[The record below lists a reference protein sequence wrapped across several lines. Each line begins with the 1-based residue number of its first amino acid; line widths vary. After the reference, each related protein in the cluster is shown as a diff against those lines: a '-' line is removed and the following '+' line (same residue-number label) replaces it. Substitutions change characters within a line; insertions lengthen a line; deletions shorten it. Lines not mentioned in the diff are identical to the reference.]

1 MKKLLLSLIF
11 SWLLLLCASQVN
23 AQPGKTQP
31 TEKTRR
37 FLLKYMANIDSAQGD
52 SKDGILKGIEM
63 VANASNTD
71 WISQYHAAFYNAV
84 IGVNK
89 KDTAMANKMLNTA
102 EAFIKRADSLKKDES
117 EIVLLQAM
125 INGMRIRVNPALG
138 EKLGFAVMNEY
149 ENAKKL
155 NAENPRVWLVLGES
169 FTYMPEEA
177 GGGKKKAKEY
187 LNTAIAIYANDK
199 HEDPAW
205 PSWGLDRAKQLLA
218 DLEKSK

>member
-1 MKKLLLSLIF
+1 MKKLLLSLLF
-11 SWLLLLCASQVN
+11 SWLLLLCTSQVN
-23 AQPGKTQP
+23 AQPAKTQP
-31 TEKTRR
+31 KEKTRR
-37 FLLKYMANIDSAQGD
+37 FLLKYMAEIDSSQGD
-52 SKDGILKGIEM
+52 SKEVILRGIEM
-63 VANASNTD
+63 VANATVTD

-89 KDTAMANKMLNTA
+89 KDTAMANKMFDKA
-102 EAFIKRADSLKKDES
+102 ASYIKRADSLQKDES

-138 EKLGFAVMNEY
+138 EKLGPAVMNEY
-149 ENAKKL
+149 EKAKKL

-169 FTYMPEEA
+169 LNYMPEEA

-187 LNTAIAIYANDK
+187 LNTAIAKYANDK
-199 HEDPAW
+199 HDDPAW